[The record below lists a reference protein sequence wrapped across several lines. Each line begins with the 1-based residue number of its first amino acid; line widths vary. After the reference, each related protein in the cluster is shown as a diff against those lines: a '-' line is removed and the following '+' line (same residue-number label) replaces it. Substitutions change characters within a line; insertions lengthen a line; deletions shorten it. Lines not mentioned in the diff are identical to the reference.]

1 MGAQTNFKI
10 KIGKLEIESA
20 DVQGFSIE
28 RDMFQPDMCAIVLS
42 NQENNYSP
50 KIEMAGPIEVNIGD
64 GGGECIYKGEV
75 TGLEATFRGGEKSRL
90 LVRGMNKLHRLLR
103 KRKSVTFMD
112 KNDQQIL
119 NQVVSDV
126 SGLSLKWKHDVSI
139 TYKHVYQH
147 NLTDLEFIRMR
158 AARIGAHVWC
168 VDKEVFVQKP
178 DLQSKPIAF
187 LKVGES
193 GDNAVKSF
201 TPRLSSAAIVNKVT
215 VKGWNP
221 EKKELITG
229 NATVQTSKLGNE
241 HSVAGSKDMGNEE
254 TFTVDHPIWSP
265 DEATALAKARLQD
278 LALSYVTGEAEVPGA
293 PVYDLGKVVQIISN
307 PEDSGSDDPFNG
319 NYYIMGVTHRY
330 SVPRNKE
337 GGYTT
342 ILRLARDAQKG
353 PKE

>member
-1 MGAQTNFKI
+1 VGAQTNFTI
-10 KIGKLEIESA
+10 KIGSV
-20 DVQGFSIE
+20 DVEKSDVLGFTIE

-50 KIEMAGPIEVNIGD
+50 KIEVAGAVEVNIGD
-64 GGGECIYKGEV
+64 GGGKNIYKGEV
-75 TGLEATFRGGEKSRL
+75 TGMEATFRGGEKSRL
-90 LVRGMNKLHRLLR
+90 LVRGMNKMHRLLR

-112 KNDQQIL
+112 KTDEQIIKQVANDA
-119 NQVVSDV
+119 
-126 SGLSLKWKHDVSI
+126 GLSVKWQHDVSI
-139 TYKHVYQH
+139 SYKHVYQH

-168 VDKEVFVQKP
+168 VGTDLYVQKP
-178 DLQSKPIAF
+178 DLQSQPIAF

-193 GDNAVKSF
+193 GDNAMKSF
-201 TPRLSSAAIVNKVT
+201 TPRLSSTAIVNKVT

-229 NATVQTSKLGNE
+229 NATVQTSKLGKEN
-241 HSVAGSKDMGNEE
+241 SVKGSADFGNEE

-278 LALSYVTGEAEVPGA
+278 LSLSFITGEAEVGGS
-293 PVYDLGKVVQIISN
+293 PVYELGKVVQIISN
-307 PEDSGSDDPFNG
+307 PEKDGDKDPFNG
-319 NYYIMGVTHRY
+319 NYYLMGVTQKY
-330 SVPRNKE
+330 SVPRNKD